1 MLFRSALLSGENLS
15 EEFKTKA
22 TTIFESAVVAR
33 TQALV
38 EEIEEA
44 MVEEFELAVEEVKN
58 ELAQKLDDYINY
70 MAEEWVKDNQLA
82 IEKGLRAEI
91 VEDFIGGLK
100 DLFIE
105 HYIDIPEEKVD
116 VVEEL
121 TTKVE
126 ELESELNEQIQ
137 SAVELRK
144 ELNEHKKIEAIHA
157 VCEGLTQTQVE
168 KMKTLAEGVE
178 FTTDEEYAEKLVTLR
193 TSYFTESVKPASS
206 SALNEEVVVEDE
218 KKPVVSSDPTI
229 AAIASAISK
238 TSVK

>member
-1 MLFRSALLSGENLS
+1 
-15 EEFKTKA
+15 
-22 TTIFESAVVAR
+22 
-33 TQALV
+33 
-38 EEIEEA
+38 
-44 MVEEFELAVEEVKN
+44 
-58 ELAQKLDDYINY
+58 

-168 KMKTLAEGVE
+168 KMKTLAESVE
-178 FTTDEEYAEKLVTLR
+178 FTTDEEYADKLVTLR
-193 TSYFTESVKPASS
+193 GSYFTEQVKAASS
-206 SALNEEVVVEDE
+206 SALNEEVVVEED
-218 KKPVVSSDPTI
+218 KKPTVSNDPTI

-238 TSVK
+238 TAVK